1 MLLYERAPYQS
12 GTNPSAIGNR
22 QNMEMKTGSTD
33 WTNCPL
39 VERVSDR
46 MHGVPVVMGTA
57 DGVVEN

>member
-1 MLLYERAPYQS
+1 
-12 GTNPSAIGNR
+12 
-22 QNMEMKTGSTD
+22 MEMKTGSTD